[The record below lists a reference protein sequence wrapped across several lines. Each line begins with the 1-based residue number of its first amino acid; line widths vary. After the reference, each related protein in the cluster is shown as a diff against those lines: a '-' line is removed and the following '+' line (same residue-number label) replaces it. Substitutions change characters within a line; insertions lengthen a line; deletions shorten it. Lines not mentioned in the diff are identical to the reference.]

1 MLTIFFLGFSS
12 GLPSPLI
19 FFNLSVWLKDE
30 GFSYTDIGLFGLVGT
45 AYAINFLWAPLI
57 DKLSLGPLTRSLG
70 RRRSWALISQIALM
84 CSICSMGFLGP
95 NYGIFV
101 FACSAVMVAF
111 FSATQ
116 DIVIDAYRIEILKP
130 NEYAAGSAMAV
141 FGWQIG
147 GAIVG
152 GAGGLYL
159 VEFFDWQTAYMFIA
173 IFVLVGIVTTLIC
186 QEPEPSHTDISLSQ
200 KKPAAYREVTS
211 SAFHHATKIVLKPI
225 QIFAL
230 APFMDF
236 IHRLGRTTFLIFTF
250 ILIYK
255 LGEAMLGR
263 MSGVFYRELGF
274 GYTEI
279 ADVAKLYGVS
289 ALIIGGIA
297 GGILTR
303 RLGLLKSLFVS
314 GVLMAA
320 TNLAYSW
327 LAIRGHDFPTFAF
340 AVISDH
346 LTAGM
351 ATTTFVAYLSSLCR
365 SSYTATQYA
374 FLASTG
380 NFARIT
386 YASASG
392 FVLDALGGSWTIF
405 FIATAAATIPGL
417 LLILWMTW
425 HRPFREKVS
434 SD

>member
-1 MLTIFFLGFSS
+1 
-12 GLPSPLI
+12 
-19 FFNLSVWLKDE
+19 
-30 GFSYTDIGLFGLVGT
+30 
-45 AYAINFLWAPLI
+45 
-57 DKLSLGPLTRSLG
+57 
-70 RRRSWALISQIALM
+70 
-84 CSICSMGFLGP
+84 MGFLGS
-95 NYGIFV
+95 NYGISV

-159 VEFFDWQTAYMFIA
+159 VEFFDWQTAYMFIG

-303 RLGLLKSLFVS
+303 RLGLLKALFVS

-405 FIATAAATIPGL
+405 FIATAVATIPGL
-417 LLILWMTW
+417 LLILWMAW